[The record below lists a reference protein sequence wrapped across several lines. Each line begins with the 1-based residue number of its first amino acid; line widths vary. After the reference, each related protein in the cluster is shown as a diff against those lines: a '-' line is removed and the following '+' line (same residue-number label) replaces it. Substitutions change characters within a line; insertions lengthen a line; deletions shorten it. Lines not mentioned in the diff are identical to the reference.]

1 MVASTFCAGHIKYL
15 EASREL
21 GDCLIVG
28 LNTDASVRRLKG
40 GRPILDEAERAEI
53 LSALSCVDYVVLFE
67 EDTPIDLIEEI
78 RPDVLTKGAIP
89 LSSGRSGRGIWWSHT
104 AAEWRGSTS

>member
-1 MVASTFCAGHIKYL
+1 MVASTFCTRDIKYL

-28 LNTDASVRRLKG
+28 LNTDASVRRLKEDV
-40 GRPILDEAERAEI
+40 RSSTKRSAPR
-53 LSALSCVDYVVLFE
+53 SCPALSCVDYVVLFE

-78 RPDVLTKGAIP
+78 GP
-89 LSSGRSGRGIWWSHT
+89 
-104 AAEWRGSTS
+104 TS